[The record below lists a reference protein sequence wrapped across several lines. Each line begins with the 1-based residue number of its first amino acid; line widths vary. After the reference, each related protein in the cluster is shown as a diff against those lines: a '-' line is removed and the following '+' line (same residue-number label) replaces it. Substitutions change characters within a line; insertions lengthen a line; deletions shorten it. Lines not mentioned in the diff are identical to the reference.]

1 MKKNVKEMKKEMNM
15 KEEKVDKEGWTS
27 PEFTMKDDINPVV
40 FIYKYLLCANILVLV
55 MQLLNTFWWHSCVIR
70 YMFYGV
76 FLFTIV
82 TLIVVDI
89 VDTHNFKIKMRK
101 YDETFE
107 MLKILENDLDNK
119 RDAHEKSVKRNRK
132 SNKDDIG
139 KESDK

>member
-1 MKKNVKEMKKEMNM
+1 
-15 KEEKVDKEGWTS
+15 
-27 PEFTMKDDINPVV
+27 
-40 FIYKYLLCANILVLV
+40 
-55 MQLLNTFWWHSCVIR
+55 
-70 YMFYGV
+70 MFYGV
-76 FLFTIV
+76 FLFIIV